1 MAGTSIATYLNPW
14 KLRRVREAERLD
26 ALRVRDG
33 DNCARCRRPLRF
45 DLPPGHDAAPKLE
58 PILPGAKA
66 GGRALDNSCLCHT
79 RCNAQSGDNT
89 AEVLHRLQLKS
100 TEAPKPAK
108 RRKPARKAA

>member
-1 MAGTSIATYLNPW
+1 MARGSIVEYLNPW
-14 KLRRVREAERLD
+14 RREKAQARLD
-26 ALRVRDG
+26 AIRNRDG
-33 DNCARCRRPLRF
+33 DNCRRCRRPMNF
-45 DLPPGHDAAPKLE
+45 DLPAGQDQAPKLE
-58 PILPGAKA
+58 PILPSAGAA
-66 GGRALDNSCLCHT
+66 ALDNLCLCHT